1 MDNRLASHLAPAHLA
16 GSAESYDTFCFFC
29 QISNSTKKKDEFAFF
44 CFFTFKSAQ
53 TFTSLRVPTDACLA
67 TGWKRLLLSDGPR
80 QAINGCTLYSFAYAN
95 NFQTHDLA
103 AYWDGSITTLLLLLA
118 MMATVALFVCSLLLL
133 IGAAI
138 CYIPRKCVSPRGT
151 RLVVIDPP
159 SDVQSF
165 VISRATSRNTAAT
178 KSTSGSPN
186 SYGIDS
192 APVSANNSRSRSKS
206 AMRAFSRIRTGK
218 SSPQCRRCRLW
229 ISRRTMK
236 I

>member
-1 MDNRLASHLAPAHLA
+1 VDNCLAPHLARAHLA

-44 CFFTFKSAQ
+44 CFFTFKSEQ
-53 TFTSLRVPTDACLA
+53 TLPFCRAPTDAFLV

-138 CYIPRKCVSPRGT
+138 CYIPCTWFTPCR
-151 RLVVIDPP
+151 
-159 SDVQSF
+159 SF
-165 VISRATSRNTAAT
+165 H
-178 KSTSGSPN
+178 
-186 SYGIDS
+186 
-192 APVSANNSRSRSKS
+192 AN
-206 AMRAFSRIRTGK
+206 
-218 SSPQCRRCRLW
+218 RCP
-229 ISRRTMK
+229 
-236 I
+236 